1 MNKRIEKIILK
12 LLDVKAIQNI
22 VRMAILTSPII
33 LWTIA
38 GILTS
43 KI

>member
-12 LLDVKAIQNI
+12 LLDIKIIQHI
-22 VRMAILTSPII
+22 IRTAILTSPII

-38 GILTS
+38 EIITS